1 MKKDVENQ
9 GPGFGHT
16 QKCCQIKR
24 LIGFH
29 PFPLDNWMSNGN
41 IQTIKNLHRF
51 AST

>member
-24 LIGFH
+24 LIGVDLREH
-29 PFPLDNWMSNGN
+29 EMH
-41 IQTIKNLHRF
+41 QQ
-51 AST
+51 